1 MREKEKTKTSLR
13 YQNNFNLAAH
23 CLSDGRKRYTM
34 TNRDFYNAIINADLT
49 AIFEDE
55 MAKSIKDHAKA
66 ALGKLDETNE
76 KRRNAPSKKELENL
90 PLMEQVVNEVL
101 SFEPMTASDIGAAI
115 GVNHN
120 KATHIVK
127 MAVTRGL
134 AGVKD
139 IKVPKKGMQKG
150 YFLLGEDEAEG
161 SADAE

>member
-1 MREKEKTKTSLR
+1 
-13 YQNNFNLAAH
+13 
-23 CLSDGRKRYTM
+23 M

-49 AIFEDE
+49 AILEDE
-55 MAKSIKDHAKA
+55 MAKSVKDHAKA

-150 YFLLGEDEAEG
+150 YFLLGEDENEN